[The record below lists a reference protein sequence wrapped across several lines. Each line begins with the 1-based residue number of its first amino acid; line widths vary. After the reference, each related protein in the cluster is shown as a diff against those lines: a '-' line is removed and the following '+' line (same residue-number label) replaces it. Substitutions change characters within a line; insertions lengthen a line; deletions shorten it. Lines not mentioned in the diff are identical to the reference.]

1 MVRASHQMEELGVGA
16 CDYFVNYNVI
26 FFTFCI
32 RSFREF

>member
-1 MVRASHQMEELGVGA
+1 MGSSNQRMEELGVGA
-16 CDYFVNYNVI
+16 CDYFVGFNVI